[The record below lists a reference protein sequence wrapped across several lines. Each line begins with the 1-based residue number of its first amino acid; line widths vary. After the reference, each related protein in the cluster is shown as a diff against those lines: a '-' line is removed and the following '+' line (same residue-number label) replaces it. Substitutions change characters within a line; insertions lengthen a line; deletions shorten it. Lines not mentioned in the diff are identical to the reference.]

1 MSRTRRR
8 LGIFG
13 GTFDPPHLG
22 HLILAAEALD
32 QLQLDKVLWVV
43 TPQPPHKL
51 GEPHTPLP
59 LRAALVYA
67 AIGDNP
73 AFELSTVEMER
84 PGPHYTVDT
93 LRILRGLYPD
103 DALVFLVGADS
114 LVGLPTWRQP
124 EEILRLVDEI
134 GVMRRPGEEVHLE
147 ALEARLPGL
156 RARVRE
162 MRAPLLE
169 IASREIR
176 RRVAEGRPYAYYL
189 PPAVALLIDRWGLYR
204 EVVAS
209 TRDVAA
215 QEPLGGVG

>member
-1 MSRTRRR
+1 MTRAPLR

-32 QLQLDKVLWVV
+32 QLRLDRVLWVV
-43 TPQPPHKL
+43 TPDPPHKRA
-51 GEPHTPLP
+51 EVHTPAH

-73 AFELSTVEMER
+73 AFVLSTVEMER

-93 LRILRGLYPD
+93 LRRLRKEYP
-103 DALVFLVGADS
+103 AETLVFLMGADA
-114 LVGLPTWRQP
+114 LVGLPAWREP

-134 GVMRRPGEEVHLE
+134 GVMRRPDETVDVS
-147 ALEARLPGL
+147 ALEGCLPGV
-156 RARVRE
+156 AAKVRV

-169 IASREIR
+169 IASREVR
-176 RRVAEGRPYAYYL
+176 RRVAERRPYRYYL
-189 PPAVALLIDRWGLYR
+189 PPAVYLLIERWGLYR
-204 EVVAS
+204 HAEFLPG
-209 TRDVAA
+209 D
-215 QEPLGGVG
+215 

>member
-1 MSRTRRR
+1 MSRTKRR

-32 QLQLDKVLWVV
+32 QLRLDKVLWVV

-51 GEPHTPLP
+51 DEPHTPLH

-93 LRILRGLYPD
+93 LRILRDQFPG

-114 LVGLPTWRQP
+114 LAGLPTWRQP
-124 EEILRLVDEI
+124 EAILRLVDEI
-134 GVMRRPGEEVHLE
+134 GVMRRPGEEVHLD
-147 ALEARLPGL
+147 ALEAQLPGL
-156 RARVRE
+156 RAKVRE

-176 RRVAEGRPYAYYL
+176 RRAAEGRPYQYYL
-189 PPAVALLIDRWGLYR
+189 PPAVALLIERWGLYR
-204 EVVAS
+204 ATVAS
-209 TRDVAA
+209 TRGVAA
-215 QEPLGGVG
+215 QEFFGGMG

>member
-1 MSRTRRR
+1 MSRARRR

-32 QLQLDKVLWVV
+32 QLRLDQVLWVL

-51 GEPHTPLP
+51 GEPHTPLH

-73 AFELSTVEMER
+73 AFVLSTVEMER

-93 LRILRGLYPD
+93 LRILRGRYPD

-114 LVGLPTWRQP
+114 LMSLPTWRQP
-124 EEILRLVDEI
+124 EEILRQVDEI
-134 GVMRRPGEEVHLE
+134 GVMRRPGETLQID

-156 RARVRE
+156 RAKVRE

-176 RRVAEGRPYAYYL
+176 RRVAEGRPYRYYL
-189 PPAVALLIDRWGLYR
+189 PTAVAWLVEKWGLYVY
-204 EVVAS
+204 ENA
-209 TRDVAA
+209 
-215 QEPLGGVG
+215 VG